1 MEARREAGPG
11 ALVAWWPRAPGS
23 PVPPPSPASESP
35 CFQLACTGMSRSSA
49 FACSCGRG
57 FCSDGADCG
66 DPLAGGFANFIQF
79 GPIAAR
85 DRGAVGS
92 SLFNLSFSCRPVP
105 VSPHRA
111 LIQPSRRPSCPGRP
125 CFFFLLDQ
133 KGDLRQKQRLSS
145 KRRWSSHS
153 FARTDQ
159 AGIPESRGAWAK
171 KYSPR
176 SHTDSPAGLPR
187 QIRVC
192 KRATFP
198 TEEAFP
204 RLKVGAL
211 FRRVSGCFIS

>member
-125 CFFFLLDQ
+125 CFFFSSRPERRFTPETTTFFQ
-133 KGDLRQKQRLSS
+133 TAVVVAFLRKNRSS
-145 KRRWSSHS
+145 WDSRKPRSLGEKI
-153 FARTDQ
+153 Q
-159 AGIPESRGAWAK
+159 PPES
-171 KYSPR
+171 
-176 SHTDSPAGLPR
+176 
-187 QIRVC
+187 V
-192 KRATFP
+192 
-198 TEEAFP
+198 
-204 RLKVGAL
+204 
-211 FRRVSGCFIS
+211 

>member
-92 SLFNLSFSCRPVP
+92 SLFNLLFLQTRPCVSAQSSYSALAAPFLPRPP
-105 VSPHRA
+105 VLFFFFPTRKA
-111 LIQPSRRPSCPGRP
+111 IYARNNDFLPNGGGRRIPSQEQIELGFQKAEEPGR
-125 CFFFLLDQ
+125 
-133 KGDLRQKQRLSS
+133 KNT
-145 KRRWSSHS
+145 
-153 FARTDQ
+153 A
-159 AGIPESRGAWAK
+159 
-171 KYSPR
+171 PR

-187 QIRVC
+187 QICVC